1 MVLDDFKF
9 FIVNNDYYQPID
21 SNGSIDPKISLNIC
35 ISKTRLYVK
44 ELIKNSEIL
53 GNIKLTLEIV
63 YTFRNDRS
71 RNREVRKKWE

>member
-21 SNGSIDPKISLNIC
+21 SNGSIDPKISLNLC

-44 ELIKNSEIL
+44 KLIKNSEIL

-71 RNREVRKKWE
+71 RNREVRKR

>member
-9 FIVNNDYYQPID
+9 FIVNNDYYQAID

-71 RNREVRKKWE
+71 RNREVRKK

>member
-21 SNGSIDPKISLNIC
+21 SNGSIDPKISLNLC

-71 RNREVRKKWE
+71 RNREVRKR

>member
-21 SNGSIDPKISLNIC
+21 SNGSIDPKISFNIC

-71 RNREVRKKWE
+71 RNREVRKR

>member
-35 ISKTRLYVK
+35 ISKARLYVK

-71 RNREVRKKWE
+71 RNREVRKK

>member
-21 SNGSIDPKISLNIC
+21 SNGSINPKISLNIC

>member
-63 YTFRNDRS
+63 YTYRNDRS

>member
-21 SNGSIDPKISLNIC
+21 SNGSIDPKISLKIC

-71 RNREVRKKWE
+71 RNREVRKK

>member
-9 FIVNNDYYQPID
+9 FIVNNDYYQAID